1 MKFWV
6 KFSRSIFKLAVQ
18 PRLKK
23 MKPKLLEAVLARSPL
38 IIDVEMVNEIRSFVI
53 SQQTTQGGFAD
64 RGGKSDLYYSLF
76 GLFVAEAFSV
86 SEVFEPLRKYVA
98 EVVSKEELSGVYRYC
113 GAILY
118 AKLMGLDANT
128 EKLRIQI
135 VKDLKRGS
143 SNQPEYSS
151 FLGILSL
158 YYLEDYLT
166 LQRIVNQY
174 NRSFLMKGSHPCPV
188 TAANEVILSMAS
200 GQSQKGVGK
209 LLSFHRQNGGFAAL
223 HRAPAEDLL
232 STGVALFALNFL
244 EADYRLI
251 KPDCLNFV
259 DDLYDNGGFRSTHAD
274 SMTDVEYTFYGLLA
288 LGSMN

>member
-1 MKFWV
+1 MKFWE
-6 KFSRSIFKLAVQ
+6 KFSKSIFKLALRS
-18 PRLKK
+18 RLKK
-23 MKPKLLEAVLARSPL
+23 LQPKLLEAVLARSPL
-38 IIDVEMVNEIRSFVI
+38 ILDDEMVNEIRSFVI
-53 SQQTTQGGFAD
+53 SQQTAQGGFAD
-64 RGGKSDLYYSLF
+64 RGGKTDLYYSLF
-76 GLFVAEAFSV
+76 GLYVAEALSV
-86 SEVFEPLRKYVA
+86 SEIIEPLRNYVA
-98 EVVSKEELSGVYRYC
+98 EVVEKDKLSGVHRYC

-118 AKLMGLDANT
+118 AKLIGLDENT

-135 VKDLKRGS
+135 VSDLKRGS
-143 SNQPEYSS
+143 SGQPEYSS

-166 LQRIVNQY
+166 ILRIANQY
-174 NRSFLMKGSHPCPV
+174 KRSYLMKGNHPCPV

-200 GQSQKGVGK
+200 GQSQKGVNK

-223 HRAPAEDLL
+223 HKAPAEDLL

-244 EADYRLI
+244 EADFRLI

-259 DDLYDNGGFRSTHAD
+259 DDLYDNGGFRSTQAD
-274 SMTDVEYTFYGLLA
+274 SMTDIEYAFYGLLA